1 MIVRRYLFA
10 TALAVLIGAQPS
22 VALAAPASAHGTP
35 SPAPQRAAGLLM
47 SEPTVNPRD
56 IGTSTVAVRSRD
68 TLASDHASTT
78 RHRATRH
85 ASATAARVA
94 HAHKHSEFKAES
106 TPLGLGTLKPTTH
119 VNSGGGSSIIRTL
132 LGLLA
137 VIGSIY
143 GVAWVLRR
151 IKRSREGQ
159 PTGNGLSSVAT
170 LPLGAGRSLHLVRAG
185 SDVILVGA
193 SEHGVTPIRAY
204 TEDEA
209 LANGVLSP
217 GNGGSVLED
226 AAPAFV
232 AATTPPARAPIVHT
246 PAGANRGEWQ
256 GLGAPATPAP
266 RLLESLRRLTVRS

>member
-22 VALAAPASAHGTP
+22 VAVAASASSRTSAASAGRR
-35 SPAPQRAAGLLM
+35 APDLLM
-47 SEPTVNPRD
+47 KAPTADVRD
-56 IGTSTVAVRSRD
+56 IGTSSVAVPAQR
-68 TLASDHASTT
+68 TATTHHAA
-78 RHRATRH
+78 ATH
-85 ASATAARVA
+85 HTAATARRAA
-94 HAHKHSEFKAES
+94 LAHKHSEFQAER

-119 VNSGGGSSIIRTL
+119 ASSSGGSSIIRTL

-151 IKRSREGQ
+151 VKRSREGQ
-159 PTGNGLSSVAT
+159 ATGNGLASIAT
-170 LPLGAGRSLHLVRAG
+170 LPLGTGRSLHLIRAG

-204 TEDEA
+204 TEEEA
-209 LANGVLSP
+209 LANGVLSQV
-217 GNGGSVLED
+217 GGESVLQE
-226 AAPAFV
+226 AAEAFV
-232 AATTPPARAPIVHT
+232 PASAPTAHT
-246 PAGANRGEWQ
+246 PAGASKGQWQ

-266 RLLESLRRLTVRS
+266 RLIETLRRLTVRS